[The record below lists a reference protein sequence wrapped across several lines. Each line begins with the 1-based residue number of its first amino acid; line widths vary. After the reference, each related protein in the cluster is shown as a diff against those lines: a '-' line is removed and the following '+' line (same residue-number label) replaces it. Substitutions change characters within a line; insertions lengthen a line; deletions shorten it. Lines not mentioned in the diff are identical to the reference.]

1 MVNFLIFIRKVSFQ
15 RVTLEPQ
22 KKEHW
27 DDKRG
32 HCPLGWKPVS
42 ATFMTSS

>member
-1 MVNFLIFIRKVSFQ
+1 MS
-15 RVTLEPQ
+15 
-22 KKEHW
+22 
-27 DDKRG
+27 G